1 MSEEV
6 LKCCFDLL
14 GITVIKKNFKCPTL
28 NGLLA
33 PSKTPKRWFV
43 FIRENM
49 KQDKTV
55 MVMLHELAHIYL
67 HYDKGNIIKQYNEE
81 YEKQADRAAAMA
93 FDLLHIVFALGGELE
108 E

>member
-14 GITVIKKNFKCPTL
+14 DITVIKKAFKCPKL
-28 NGLLA
+28 NGLLV
-33 PSKTPKRWFV
+33 PSKTPKQWFI
-43 FIRENM
+43 FIREGM
-49 KQDKTV
+49 EQDKTV

-67 HYDKGNIIKQYNEE
+67 HYDKGNILKPNNKE
-81 YEKQADRAAAMA
+81 YEEQAARAAAMA
-93 FDLLHIVFALGGELE
+93 FDLLHIVFALGELE

>member
-14 GITVIKKNFKCPTL
+14 DITVIKKAFKS
-28 NGLLA
+28 GA
-33 PSKTPKRWFV
+33 DGIVKQEDGRWRMG
-43 FIRENM
+43 IKNSM
-49 KQDKTV
+49 PQDKTV
-55 MVMLHELAHIYL
+55 TVMLHELAHIYL
-67 HYDKGNIIKQYNEE
+67 HYDKGNIINQYNEE